1 MHCKTMRH
9 VRLTHDLGLPD
20 MQLPSFR
27 PLFRNQ
33 RKLNQLQNIVGE
45 NLTVQVGH
53 RERSDVIQVRMT

>member
-9 VRLTHDLGLPD
+9 VRLTHDLGLTD
-20 MQLPSFR
+20 TQLPSFR
-27 PLFRNQ
+27 LLFRNQ

-53 RERSDVIQVRMT
+53 RERSDVIQLRMT